1 MMCAHHMH
9 IMRMAWPYG
18 WSSVSMFSE
27 WDAVETFILR
37 ASLHRGSRGRG
48 AILL

>member
-1 MMCAHHMH
+1 MMCARHMH

-27 WDAVETFILR
+27 WDVVESLETFIAIR
-37 ASLHRGSRGRG
+37 VSLDLTVC
-48 AILL
+48 A